1 MNTLVQDLPFAL
13 RMLVKSPGFTAVTV
27 LTLAFGIAATTVMFS
42 IVDGLLLAPLPY
54 FQPDRLIAIMQSNQR
69 LGYRTWISYPNFRD
83 WQHDAQSFERMAALT
98 WQGFDLTSPGP
109 PQHIEGKPV
118 SAGLFGTLGVKL
130 ALGREFTP
138 QEDAHAGAPVVIISQ
153 HLWETR
159 FAKTPEILNRS
170 LTLDGTSYAV
180 VGVLPPNFHFFG
192 DAEVY
197 TPLGQDDPILLN
209 NRAIHPGILAIARLK
224 TSVDIAR
231 AQAEITTIQNR
242 LDMIYPE
249 ANRYEGADVVS
260 LKQQM
265 VGNAGSTPLMLFGA
279 VTVLLLIA
287 CANVASLLLSRAAAR
302 KQEFAVR
309 SALGASRAQLLRQ
322 LLVESMLLSLAGGVA
337 GCVLAAWGV
346 HPLLTLVAPNL
357 PRSEE
362 IGVNG
367 SVLIFTAAVS
377 LLVGMVFGL
386 VPALRSSKP
395 DLEFSLK
402 SGGRGLTSWHHRTQD
417 SLVVA
422 QVALTMVLLVSAAL
436 LLRTVRSLWSVNP
449 GFEASGLITF
459 KVGLPASGTRTVASI
474 RIAYRQLIECISN
487 IPGVEA
493 VDFTN
498 LVPLTLS
505 DNDSPFWIGTQRPES
520 LQGAPRLNLFFTGPN
535 YLQTMKI
542 PLLRGRFL
550 TQQDDN
556 TSSTPA
562 LVIDTEFAST
572 YLPGK
577 DPIGQVI
584 TIAHWGPCRI
594 VGVAGHV
601 KHWGLG
607 DTSQLPKSVP
617 VYASFYEVPDRWVP
631 VVARDITIV
640 VRTPVDAAVLI
651 ALVKKEAQGAGSDDP
666 IYDVHSMREIVARS
680 MSSQR
685 YPMTLLGAFASLALI
700 LASVGIYGVISYSIS
715 QRTQEMGIRM
725 ALGAYKRDVLW
736 MVIGHGLRLVLI
748 GLAVGIGS
756 AFAITRALS
765 GFSHL
770 LYGVKQDDP
779 LSFMVVSLGL
789 TVVAAVASYIPARR
803 ATKVDP
809 MVALR
814 YE

>member
-1 MNTLVQDLPFAL
+1 
-13 RMLVKSPGFTAVTV
+13 MLVKSPGFTAVTV
-27 LTLAFGIAATTVMFS
+27 LTLAFGIAATTVMLS
-42 IVDGLLLAPLPY
+42 IVNGLLLAPLPY

-69 LGYRTWISYPNFRD
+69 LGFRTWISYPNFRD
-83 WQHDAQSFERMAALT
+83 WQHDAQSFERMTAFT

-118 SAGLFGTLGVKL
+118 SAGLFGTLGIKL

-138 QEDAHAGAPVVIISQ
+138 QEDAHAGAPVVIISH
-153 HLWETR
+153 HLWGTR
-159 FAKTPEILNRS
+159 FAKTPQILDQS
-170 LTLDGTSYAV
+170 LTLNGTSYAV
-180 VGVLPPNFHFFG
+180 VGVLPRNFHFFG

-197 TPLGQDDPILLN
+197 TPLGQGDPILLN

-224 TSVDIAR
+224 SGVDISH
-231 AQAEITTIQNR
+231 AQAELTTIQNR
-242 LDMIYPE
+242 LDVIYPE

-265 VGNAGSTPLMLFGA
+265 VGNAGATPLMLLGA
-279 VTVLLLIA
+279 VTLVLMIA
-287 CANVASLLLSRAAAR
+287 CANVASLLMSRAAAR

-322 LLVESMLLSLAGGVA
+322 LLVESMLLSLVGGGV
-337 GCVLAAWGV
+337 GCALAALGLR
-346 HPLLTLVAPNL
+346 PLLMLLPADL

-362 IGVNG
+362 IGVHTP
-367 SVLIFTAAVS
+367 VLLFTLAVS
-377 LLVGMVFGL
+377 LASGILFGL
-386 VPALRSSKP
+386 APSLKSSKP
-395 DLEFSLK
+395 DLESSLK
-402 SGGRGLTSWHHRTQD
+402 AGGRGLTRLHHRAQNG
-417 SLVVA
+417 LVVV
-422 QVALTMVLLVSAAL
+422 QIALTVVLLVSAGL
-436 LLRTVRSLWSVNP
+436 LLRTIRQLWSVNP
-449 GFEASGLITF
+449 GFDAKGLVTF
-459 KVGLPASGTRTVASI
+459 KVGLAASLTRTGAST
-474 RIAYRQLIECISN
+474 RLAYRNLIDRIGK

-498 LVPLTLS
+498 LVPLTLT
-505 DNDSPFWIGTQRPES
+505 DNDSPFWIGTQRPVS
-520 LQGAPRLNLFFTGPN
+520 IQGVPRLNLFFTGPN
-535 YLQTMKI
+535 YLQTMQI

-550 TQQDDN
+550 TPQDDS
-556 TSSTPA
+556 TTSTPA
-562 LVIDTEFAST
+562 VVVDSNFAST
-572 YLPGK
+572 YLHQT
-577 DPIGQVI
+577 DPIGQII

-607 DTSQLPKSVP
+607 DTSQLPKSEP
-617 VYASFYEVPDRWVP
+617 VYASFYQLPDQWVP
-631 VVARDITIV
+631 VHARYMTVV
-640 VRTPVDAAVLI
+640 VRTSVDAAVLMS
-651 ALVKKEAQGAGSDDP
+651 AVKEEIYGAGSEEP
-666 IYDVHSMREIVARS
+666 IYDVHSMQEIVARS

-685 YPMTLLGAFASLALI
+685 YPMILLGAFASVALI
-700 LASVGIYGVISYSIS
+700 LASVGIYGVISYSIA
-715 QRTQEMGIRM
+715 QRTREMGIRM
-725 ALGAYKRDVLW
+725 ALGADKRNVLW
-736 MVIGHGLRLVLI
+736 MVIGQGLRLVLI

-770 LYGVKQDDP
+770 LYGVRQDDP
-779 LSFMVVSLGL
+779 LSFTFVSLVL